1 MKIIRW
7 GGVERVMYFF
17 FLFAKAQVVW
27 LFSGDDEGLLFI
39 NLKFSLY
46 LKSISPYQLNVKRK
60 RGSNT
65 KIMLISI
72 Q

>member
-17 FLFAKAQVVW
+17 FLFAKA
-27 LFSGDDEGLLFI
+27 GDDEGLLFI

-60 RGSNT
+60 REDQ
-65 KIMLISI
+65 I
-72 Q
+72 QKLC

>member
-1 MKIIRW
+1 M
-7 GGVERVMYFF
+7 GGSGEGYVFF
-17 FLFAKAQVVW
+17 FLFAKA
-27 LFSGDDEGLLFI
+27 GDDEGLLFI

-65 KIMLISI
+65 KIMLIII